1 MVLRFAFLAFRY
13 EYYTLYTILDTINR
27 WSFNKMIKNIL
38 FVCTGN
44 TCRSAMAEGIFKKI
58 LKERTKNNSKIDV
71 ISAGISAL
79 PGISPTYEA
88 TSVMF
93 EQGINISQHHA
104 QELQEELIKKADLI
118 LVMTNEHKEYIHKE
132 FPFALNKT
140 FLLKKFTLNNKSESN
155 QNNERNYEIIDPIGR
170 KIEFYRIIA
179 RELEKNLE
187 KILDKILEE
196 NNK

>member
-1 MVLRFAFLAFRY
+1 M
-13 EYYTLYTILDTINR
+13 INTV
-27 WSFNKMIKNIL
+27 L

-44 TCRSAMAEGIFKKI
+44 TCRSAMAEGMLKKM
-58 LKERTKNNSKIDV
+58 LEERTKGNSKIEV

-79 PGISPTYEA
+79 PGISPTFEA
-88 TSVMF
+88 ISVMF
-93 EQGINISQHHA
+93 EQGIDISQHYA

-132 FPFALNKT
+132 FPFAQNKT
-140 FLLKKFTLNNKSESN
+140 FLLKKFTINNKSESN
-155 QNNERNYEIIDPIGR
+155 QNNDRNYEIIDPIGR

-179 RELEKNLE
+179 RELKNNLE
-187 KILDKILEE
+187 KILDKIFEE

>member
-1 MVLRFAFLAFRY
+1 
-13 EYYTLYTILDTINR
+13 
-27 WSFNKMIKNIL
+27 MIKTIL

-44 TCRSAMAEGIFKKI
+44 TCRSAMAEGMFKKM
-58 LKERTKNNSKIDV
+58 LEEKTKGNSKIEV

-79 PGISPTYEA
+79 PGISPTFEA
-88 TSVMF
+88 ISVMF
-93 EQGINISQHHA
+93 EQGIDISQHYA

-132 FPFALNKT
+132 FPFAQNKT
-140 FLLKKFTLNNKSESN
+140 FLLKKFTINNKSKSN
-155 QNNERNYEIIDPIGR
+155 QNNDRNYEIIDPIGR

-179 RELEKNLE
+179 RELKNNLE
-187 KILDKILEE
+187 KILDKIFEE

>member
-1 MVLRFAFLAFRY
+1 
-13 EYYTLYTILDTINR
+13 
-27 WSFNKMIKNIL
+27 MIKTIL

-44 TCRSAMAEGIFKKI
+44 TCRSAMAEGMFKKMSE
-58 LKERTKNNSKIDV
+58 ERTKGNSKIEV

-79 PGISPTYEA
+79 PGISPTFEA
-88 TSVMF
+88 ISVMF
-93 EQGINISQHHA
+93 EQGIDISQHYA

-132 FPFALNKT
+132 FPFAQNKT
-140 FLLKKFTLNNKSESN
+140 FLLKKFTINNKSKSN
-155 QNNERNYEIIDPIGR
+155 QNNDRNYEIIDPIGR

-179 RELEKNLE
+179 RELKNNLE
-187 KILDKILEE
+187 KILDKIFEE

>member
-1 MVLRFAFLAFRY
+1 
-13 EYYTLYTILDTINR
+13 
-27 WSFNKMIKNIL
+27 MIKTIL

-44 TCRSAMAEGIFKKI
+44 TCRSAMAEGIFKKM
-58 LKERTKNNSKIDV
+58 LKGRTKDYIKFNI

-79 PGISPTYEA
+79 PGMSPTPEA
-88 TSVMF
+88 ISVMF
-93 EQGINISQHHA
+93 EHGIDISQHHA

-132 FPFALNKT
+132 FIFTQNKT

-170 KIEFYRIIA
+170 KIEFYRIVA
-179 RELEKNLE
+179 KELKKNL
-187 KILDKILEE
+187 KNILDKILEE